1 MDTNFNTKL
10 IKIYT
15 SHVENLFQ
23 DLTAVS
29 TMKGKAYQCLLGQG
43 THVHLVIGW
52 RDGISKVKNYKS
64 NLKL

>member
-10 IKIYT
+10 VKIYT

-29 TMKGKAYQCLLGQG
+29 TMKGKVY
-43 THVHLVIGW
+43 
-52 RDGISKVKNYKS
+52 
-64 NLKL
+64 